1 MKLNFSSNTILNDE
15 IKKKSIKK
23 TESTRLACQTRDLG
37 HDTGTAQ

>member
-23 TESTRLACQTRDLG
+23 TESTRLARQTRDLG
-37 HDTGTAQ
+37 HDMGTAQ

>member
-23 TESTRLACQTRDLG
+23 TESTRLARQTRDLG